1 MRLEDIDFWSLMGPT
16 PMQLEGFALMDRV
29 RFGLYGGAAGGGK
42 SYLLR
47 WWCLWQLLWRFQM
60 TEIPHLRC
68 GLFSFD
74 YPTLQDRQIS
84 TIEHE
89 FPAWLGKIKRTDR
102 DGLCFFLR
110 SEFGGGMLALRNL
123 ADPISYKSA
132 QFCHIAVEELSENK
146 RDVFE
151 DLVLFRLRWPGIDR
165 CCFLG
170 GTNPTGVGVQW
181 IKELWPVP
189 GGKQKFPR
197 ELEHLRGEFGYLPAL
212 LKDNPHLGAEYEAG
226 LRGLPDRKRKAV
238 LEGDWSVPQGQY
250 FTNFDRKERRRQ

>member
-84 TIEHE
+84 KIEHE

-110 SEFGGGMLALRNL
+110 SEFGGGMIALRNL

-132 QFCHIAVEELSENK
+132 EFCDIAVEELSENK

-250 FTNFDRKERRRQ
+250 FTNFDRRRQRRQ